1 MKPCLLIATTNQGKF
16 KEISALLHTLPLE
29 LVSLLDVGKNLDS
42 RLVAPK
48 ETEKTLQG
56 NALLK
61 AEYYSK
67 QTQLLTL
74 ADDSGLF
81 IDALNGW
88 PGVESARIGETD
100 EARRELVIEKVG
112 NLPEKSRSA
121 TFHECLA
128 LVSPIDKTSFFCFG
142 AADGQIL
149 LEPRSLGSGFG
160 YDPIFYLPELGKTY
174 SELTVT
180 EKNSVS
186 HRGKALIK
194 IKYHLNNTY
203 GSQQIIVPFALII
216 RDGKV
221 LMSQRS
227 EPHRK
232 EYDGKWEFPGG
243 RVEFGETLVE
253 NLKREVLEE
262 VGYQVEIVKLLQHI
276 AVESQ
281 IYPTFSYQVFLVPY
295 VCRIIGGD
303 GQYNDSEV
311 AKTQWVLPDQVLDYE
326 LIGQNASMYREI
338 LSELKSVIYKL

>member
-1 MKPCLLIATTNQGKF
+1 MKPRLLIATTNKGKF
-16 KEISALLHTLPLE
+16 KEISAFLDTLPLE
-29 LVSLLDVGKNLDS
+29 LVSLLDVGKNL
-42 RLVAPK
+42 VAPE
-48 ETEKTLQG
+48 ETEKSLQG

-67 QTQLLTL
+67 QTGLLTL

-81 IDALNGW
+81 IDALDGW
-88 PGVESARIGETD
+88 PGVESARIGESD
-100 EARRELVIEKVG
+100 EARRELVIEK
-112 NLPEKSRSA
+112 LRRFPEKSRSA
-121 TFHECLA
+121 TFHDCLA
-128 LVSPIDKTSFFCFG
+128 LVSPADKTSFFCFG
-142 AADGQIL
+142 STDGQVL

-160 YDPIFYLPELGKTY
+160 YDPIFYLPELDKTY
-174 SELTVT
+174 SQLIAK
-180 EKNSVS
+180 EKNAVS

-194 IKYHLNNTY
+194 IKYHLSNTY
-203 GSQQIIVPFALII
+203 GSQQIVVPFALIT

-243 RVEFGETLVE
+243 RVEFGETLAE

-262 VGYQVEIVKLLQHI
+262 VGYQVEVVKLLQHI

-281 IYPTFSYQVFLVPY
+281 MYPTFSYQVFLVPY
-295 VCRIIGGD
+295 VCRIISGD
-303 GQYNDSEV
+303 GQCNDSEV
-311 AKTQWVLPDQVLDYE
+311 AKTQWVLPDEVLDYE

-338 LSELKSVIYKL
+338 LPEFKLVISKL